1 MKTYRWIV
9 EKTEE
14 GTRLDQ
20 FLTERTELN
29 RSSVQNW
36 IKEGAVA
43 LGSGKAAKSNSRMIA
58 GDTVSFSYEEEK
70 KAELLPENLPLDILY
85 EDEDMIVINKARGMV
100 VHPGSGNPDGTLVN
114 ALLFHVGDSLRG
126 VGDPD
131 RPGIVHRLDKDTS
144 GVMVVAKSQRAYTVL
159 QKEIG
164 THEAKRKYL
173 TLVHG
178 KMEGDHG
185 IIRLPLGRSNKD
197 RMKWDVQPKTGKP
210 AVTHFHVLEYLPH
223 YSWLEC
229 QLETGR
235 THQIRVH
242 MAHIG
247 HPVVNDPLYGYKKDH
262 FPIAG
267 QALHSHTLDLHH
279 PVTGEAMHFEAPV
292 QADLLACLVLAR
304 REDTL

>member
-9 EKTEE
+9 EGTEE
-14 GTRLDQ
+14 GARLDQ

-29 RSSVQNW
+29 RSAVQNW
-36 IKEGAVA
+36 IKAGAVT
-43 LGSGKAAKSNSRMIA
+43 LGSGKAAKANSRMVP
-58 GDTVSFSYEEEK
+58 GETVVFSYEEEK
-70 KAELLPENLPLDILY
+70 EAELLPEDLPLDILY

-100 VHPGSGNPDGTLVN
+100 VHPGSGNPDSTLVN
-114 ALLFHVGDSLRG
+114 ALLFHVGDSLRS
-126 VGDPD
+126 VGDPA

-144 GVMVVAKSQRAYTVL
+144 GVMVAAKSQRAYTVL

-185 IIRLPLGRSNKD
+185 IIRLPLGRSVKD

-262 FPIAG
+262 FPIEG

-279 PVTGEAMHFEAPV
+279 PVTGEAMHFEAPP
-292 QADLLACLVLAR
+292 QADLLACLALAR

>member
-9 EKTEE
+9 EDTEE
-14 GTRLDQ
+14 GARLDQ

-29 RSSVQNW
+29 RSAVQNW
-36 IKEGAVA
+36 IKEGAVT
-43 LGSGKAAKSNSRMIA
+43 LGSGKAAKSNSRMVP
-58 GDTVSFSYEEEK
+58 GETVVFSYEEEK
-70 KAELLPENLPLDILY
+70 EAELLPEDLPLDILY

-114 ALLFHVGDSLRG
+114 ALLFHVGDSLRT
-126 VGDPD
+126 VGDPA

-144 GVMVVAKSQRAYTVL
+144 GVMVAAKSQRAYTVL

-185 IIRLPLGRSNKD
+185 IIRLPLGRSAKD

-262 FPIAG
+262 FPIEG

-279 PVTGEAMHFEAPV
+279 PVTGEKMHFEAPV
-292 QADLLACLVLAR
+292 QADLLACLALAR